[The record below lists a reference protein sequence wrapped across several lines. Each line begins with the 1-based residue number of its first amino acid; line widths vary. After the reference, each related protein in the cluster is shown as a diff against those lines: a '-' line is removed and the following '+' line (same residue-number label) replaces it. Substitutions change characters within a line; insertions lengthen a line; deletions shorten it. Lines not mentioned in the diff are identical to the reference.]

1 MRSFLIILAMI
12 LAIQSYGQ
20 EYNHVFVFLNSK
32 PDKEEISV
40 EEEEALQ
47 KAHRENIGKLVDEGK
62 LVVAGPFDGG
72 GGIFILTTGQ
82 ASVAKGWLESD
93 PAIKAN
99 RWNIDLYPVKFLR
112 GGACLAKEPY
122 EMVSYDFG
130 RVSYINDIAN
140 YKTNLAGADI
150 WENLDD
156 AEDILMVGIFP
167 QRDGGV
173 IVYTKKEKALLFGN
187 NQDEQ
192 VSLSQKKLW
201 VAKGSFC
208 E

>member
-1 MRSFLIILAMI
+1 MRSFLIIFTMI
-12 LAIQSYGQ
+12 LALQSYGQ

-32 PDKEEISV
+32 PDKEEISA
-40 EEEEALQ
+40 EEEAVLQ
-47 KAHRENIGKLVDEGK
+47 NAHRENIGKLVDEGK
-62 LVVAGPFDGG
+62 LIAAGPFDGG

-82 ASVAKGWLESD
+82 ASVAQAWLESD

-99 RWNIDLYPVKFLR
+99 RWNIDLYPVQFLR

-122 EMVSYDFG
+122 EMVNYDFA

-140 YKTNLAGADI
+140 YKTNQDGADI
-150 WENLDD
+150 WEKLVDD
-156 AEDILMVGIFP
+156 EDILMVGIFP

-173 IVYTKKEKALLFGN
+173 IVYKKREKTLLFGT

-192 VSLSQKKLW
+192 VSLVQKKLW

>member
-1 MRSFLIILAMI
+1 MRSFLIIFALI

-20 EYNHVFVFLNSK
+20 EYNHVFVFLNSN
-32 PDKEEISV
+32 PDKEEISA

-82 ASVAKGWLESD
+82 ASVAEGWLESD

-122 EMVSYDFG
+122 EMVNYDFA

-140 YKTNLAGADI
+140 YKTNLASADI

-167 QRDGGV
+167 QRDGGI
-173 IVYTKKEKALLFGN
+173 IVYTRKEKTLLFGN

-192 VSLSQKKLW
+192 VRLVQKKLW

>member
-1 MRSFLIILAMI
+1 MI

-20 EYNHVFVFLNSK
+20 DYNHVFVFLNSK
-32 PDKEEISV
+32 PDKEKISA

-47 KAHRENIGKLVDEGK
+47 KAHRANINRLVEEGK
-62 LVVAGPFDGG
+62 MIVAGPFDGG

-82 ASVAKGWLESD
+82 VSVAQAWLETD

-99 RWNIDLYPVKFLR
+99 RWNIDLYPVRFFR

-122 EMVSYDFG
+122 EMVNYDFV

-140 YKTNLAGADI
+140 YKSNQDSADI

-156 AEDILMVGIFP
+156 AHDILMVGIFQ

-173 IVYTKKEKALLFGN
+173 IVYTKKENTLLFGN
-187 NQDEQ
+187 KQDEQ
-192 VSLSQKKLW
+192 VSLVQKKLW

>member
-1 MRSFLIILAMI
+1 MRSLLITFGLMLA
-12 LAIQSYGQ
+12 LQSYGQ
-20 EYNHVFVFLNSK
+20 QYNHVFVFLNSK
-32 PDKEEISV
+32 PDIEEITTEA
-40 EEEEALQ
+40 EEVLH
-47 KAHRENIGKLVDEGK
+47 KAHRENIGKLVAEGK
-62 LVVAGPFDGG
+62 MIVAGPFDGG

-82 ASVAKGWLESD
+82 ASVAQDWLESD

-99 RWNIDLYPVKFLR
+99 RWDIELYPVKYLH

-122 EMVSYDFG
+122 EMVSYNFA
-130 RVSYINDIAN
+130 RVNYVNDIAN
-140 YKTNLAGADI
+140 YKSNQDGADI
-150 WENLDD
+150 WENLVD
-156 AEDILMVGIFP
+156 AKDILMVGIFP

-173 IVYTKKEKALLFGN
+173 IVYTNKEKTLLFGN

-192 VSLSQKKLW
+192 VSLAQKKLW

>member
-1 MRSFLIILAMI
+1 MI

-32 PDKEEISV
+32 PDKEKISA

-47 KAHRENIGKLVDEGK
+47 NAHRENIGKLVDEGK
-62 LVVAGPFDGG
+62 LIVAGPFDGG

-82 ASVAKGWLESD
+82 ASVAQAWLETD
-93 PAIKAN
+93 PAVKAN
-99 RWNIDLYPVKFLR
+99 RWNIDWYPVHFLL

-122 EMVSYDFG
+122 EMVNYNFA

-140 YKTNLAGADI
+140 YKSNQDGADI
-150 WENLDD
+150 WENLVEAD
-156 AEDILMVGIFP
+156 DILMAGIFP

-173 IVYTKKEKALLFGN
+173 IVYKKNENNLLFGN
-187 NQDEQ
+187 HQDEQ
-192 VSLSQKKLW
+192 VSLVQKKLW